1 MTDFLKIFVLTIL
14 GIVAFGVIAILDLWL
29 LLWIWPIVV
38 LALPIALIIYIF
50 NLYLIAKSQKKVKRT
65 KQ

>member
-14 GIVAFGVIAILDLWL
+14 GIIAFMIVAILGIHIL
-29 LLWIWPIVV
+29 LIFWPIVV

-50 NLYLIAKSQKKVKRT
+50 NLCLIAKPQKKTKRI
-65 KQ
+65 K

>member
-1 MTDFLKIFVLTIL
+1 MLDFLKIFGLTIL
-14 GIVAFGVIAILDLWL
+14 GIIAFGVIALLGIWL

-50 NLYLIAKSQKKVKRT
+50 NLYSITKPQKKT
-65 KQ
+65 KSTK

>member
-1 MTDFLKIFVLTIL
+1 MLDFLKIFGLTIL
-14 GIVAFGVIAILDLWL
+14 GLIAFVMIALLGIWL

-50 NLYLIAKSQKKVKRT
+50 NLYLIVKPQKKTKRI
-65 KQ
+65 K